1 MLAGDASGNKK
12 YAYSEI
18 MAKIQTDPQ
27 ELASGI
33 EMQQSMFPN
42 MIKVISSEITDN
54 KAVLTM
60 KGERGGQIADG
71 VVTMLRE
78 DGKWKVNK
86 QSWKSSSVTK

>member
-1 MLAGDASGNKK
+1 MLAGDASGYKK
-12 YAYSEI
+12 YASREI
-18 MAKIQTDPQ
+18 LEMLPQDPK

-60 KGERGGQIADG
+60 MGERGGQIADG